1 MGAMAAT
8 KASCIN
14 LILSFIWSLVVAFRG
29 GAGQWYDIHSM
40 PLSKPRVMVIM
51 AGIGIALLMD
61 FLDLLCLSKR
71 IRQRAQSDRI
81 RQRAQSDSRGLTDR
95 ERLMLLVMIVLEM
108 SCIVSGS
115 AVLRTLGVKGFG
127 KWVYSAMQILV
138 WVKWGI
144 GSYLMDKFL
153 NELHS
158 TECGRRTDGN
168 ILGYSSRRW
177 SSYRLES
184 GILVYSS
191 AFLLNAILAAVRA
204 KWTYS
209 PSL

>member
-1 MGAMAAT
+1 MA
-8 KASCIN
+8 N
-14 LILSFIWSLVVAFRG
+14 G
-29 GAGQWYDIHSM
+29 IHSM

-71 IRQRAQSDRI
+71 IRQRAQSD
-81 RQRAQSDSRGLTDR
+81 SWGLTDR
-95 ERLMLLVMIVLEM
+95 ERLILLVMIVLEM
-108 SCIVSGS
+108 LCIVSGNT
-115 AVLRTLGVKGFG
+115 VLRTLGVKGFG

-158 TECGRRTDGN
+158 TECGRHTDGN
-168 ILGYSSRRW
+168 ILGYSSHRW
-177 SSYRLES
+177 SNYRLES

-191 AFLLNAILAAVRA
+191 AFFLNAILAG
-204 KWTYS
+204 
-209 PSL
+209 